1 MAFPGAEKLLD
12 FSGPFDVPMLDQ
24 IIAAFYTPGA
34 DPTMRSEA
42 EKVMTSLQ
50 EHELMWTRADAIL
63 EQSQNPNTKFFALQV
78 LDGVIKYRWNA
89 LPDDQREGIKNF
101 ISNLIIKLSTDATS
115 FRRDRAFINKINNV
129 LVQILKHDWPQ
140 RWGSFVPDLVGAAK
154 QSESLC
160 ENCMNILR
168 LLSEEVFDFSR
179 GELTQAKI
187 TELKN
192 ALNTDFPIIHELCEF
207 VLQHSQRPELIQQTL
222 QTLHAFLSWIPLG
235 YIFEST
241 LLDTLLKLSPVPE
254 FRNVALQCLG
264 EIGGLA
270 VEQKY
275 DAHFVKLYVTVI
287 TQLQQIL
294 PRSVKIAEAY
304 ANGGDDEQAYIQN
317 LAIFLTQFFKH
328 HVTLLEQTSE
338 NQAHLL
344 IGLEYLLNIS
354 YTDEPEVFK
363 VCLDYWHVLVCDLYQ
378 SDGDA
383 AGGAEFSFAPAGGG
397 GGSRRMLYAGS
408 MSQLRLLMV
417 SRMAKP
423 EEVLIVEDENGNIVR
438 ETLKDNDVLVQYK
451 IMRETLIYLAHLD
464 HKDTETQMLEKLSN
478 QLNGKEY
485 SWNVLNTLCWAI
497 GSISGSMAEDQ
508 ENRFLVTAIRDLLN
522 LCEITRG
529 KDHKAVI
536 ASNIM
541 YVVGQYP
548 RFLRLHWKFLKTVV
562 NKLFEFMHETHP
574 GVQDMACDTFLK
586 IAIKCK
592 RKFVIMQVGEHEPF
606 VDELLRGIGD
616 TIRDLEPHQ
625 IHTFYEAVGH
635 MIASE
640 VNPAKREEYVQRLM
654 EPPNA
659 TWNQI
664 MAQAK
669 TQGGECLKPQEV
681 IKNLGNILKT
691 NTSACISLGQPFQN
705 QMSAIYADVL
715 NVYKLYS
722 ELISASIAEGGPYAS
737 RTSLVKAMRTVKRE
751 VLRLVETFVER
762 CEDPHLV
769 AQQLVPP
776 MMDPVLGDYARNVP
790 DARDAEVLSL
800 YAAIINKVEG
810 AMIDEVPK
818 IFEAVFECTLQMI
831 TVNFEDY
838 PDHRLKFFALL
849 RAITNHCFRALFTLD
864 PSQLKLVVDSIV
876 WAFRHTERNIAE
888 TGLNLLLEMTKF
900 FQVSEFCNQ
909 FHQSFYLS
917 LVQEIFAVMT
927 DGFHKPGFKLH
938 ALILQNLFTIAESD
952 QLSAPLWDA
961 AKLGPGAYPNNA
973 AFVKEHVANLLT
985 TSFPNMSAA
994 EAAVLVQ
1001 GMFDYKTDLTAFKN
1015 HLRDFLVQTKQFKSS
1030 DNSAMFAEEQ
1040 AARQAAERAR
1050 VEAIPGMLPP
1060 SQIDMG
1066 DD

>member
-1 MAFPGAEKLLD
+1 
-12 FSGPFDVPMLDQ
+12 
-24 IIAAFYTPGA
+24 
-34 DPTMRSEA
+34 
-42 EKVMTSLQ
+42 MTSLQ

-63 EQSQNPNTKFFALQV
+63 EQSQNANTKFFALQV
-78 LDGVIKYRWNA
+78 LDAVIKYRWNA
-89 LPDDQREGIKNF
+89 LPNEQREGIKNF
-101 ISNLIIKLSTDATS
+101 ISNLIIKLSTDEAS

-129 LVQILKHDWPQ
+129 LVQILKHDWPA
-140 RWGSFVPDLVGAAK
+140 RWASFVPDLVGAAK

-160 ENCMNILR
+160 ENCMNILK

-187 TELKN
+187 MELKN
-192 ALNTDFPIIHELCEF
+192 ALNTDFPRIHELCEF
-207 VLQHSQRPELIQQTL
+207 VLQHSQRPELIQRTL
-222 QTLHAFLSWIPLG
+222 LTLHAFLSWIPLG

-275 DAHFVKLYVTVI
+275 DQHFIKLYVTVI

-328 HVTLLEQTSE
+328 HIALLEQTPE
-338 NQAHLL
+338 HQQQLM

-363 VCLDYWHVLVCDLYQ
+363 VCLDYWHALVCDLYQ
-378 SDGDA
+378 SDGDQAGGPGA
-383 AGGAEFSFAPAGGG
+383 AGAAEFSFAPANGGQG
-397 GGSRRMLYAGS
+397 GAGSTRRMLYAGS

-451 IMRETLIYLAHLD
+451 IMRETLIYLSHLD

-606 VDELLRGIGD
+606 VDELLRGLPE

-635 MIASE
+635 MIGSE
-640 VNPAKREEYVQRLM
+640 ANPAKREEYVQRLM

-659 TWNQI
+659 TWTQI
-664 MAQAK
+664 MTQAK
-669 TQGGECLKPQEV
+669 AQGSECLKPQEV
-681 IKNLGNILKT
+681 IKNIANILKT
-691 NTSACISLGQPFQN
+691 NTSACVSLGQPFQN
-705 QMSAIYADVL
+705 QMSGIYADVL
-715 NVYKLYS
+715 NVYRLYS
-722 ELISASIAEGGPYAS
+722 ELISTSIAEGGPYAS
-737 RTSLVKAMRTVKRE
+737 KTSLVKAMRTVKRE
-751 VLRLVETFVER
+751 VLRLIETFVER

-818 IFEAVFECTLQMI
+818 IFEAVFECTLTMI
-831 TVNFEDY
+831 TANFEDY

-849 RAITNHCFRALFTLD
+849 RAITNHCFRALFALA
-864 PSQLKLVVDSIV
+864 PEQLKLVVDSIV

-888 TGLNLLLEMTKF
+888 TGLNLLLEMMKY

-909 FHQSFYLS
+909 FHQTFYLS
-917 LVQEIFAVMT
+917 LAQEIFAVMT

-938 ALILQNLFTIAESD
+938 ALILQNLFSIAESD

-961 AKLGPGAYPNNA
+961 NALGPGAYPNNA
-973 AFVKEHVANLLT
+973 AFVKEHVSKLLT
-985 TSFPNMSAA
+985 TSFPNMGPA
-994 EAAVLVQ
+994 ESQVLVQ
-1001 GMFDYKTDLTAFKN
+1001 GMFDYKADLTMFKN

-1050 VEAIPGMLPP
+1050 VDAIPGMLPP
-1060 SQIDMG
+1060 SQVDMG

>member
-1 MAFPGAEKLLD
+1 MA
-12 FSGPFDVPMLDQ
+12 
-24 IIAAFYTPGA
+24 
-34 DPTMRSEA
+34 
-42 EKVMTSLQ
+42 
-50 EHELMWTRADAIL
+50 WTRADAIL

-89 LPDDQREGIKNF
+89 LPDEQREGIKNF
-101 ISNLIIKLSTDATS
+101 ISNLVIKLSTDEAS
-115 FRRDRAFINKINNV
+115 FRRDRAYINKVNNV
-129 LVQILKHDWPQ
+129 LVQILKHDWPA
-140 RWGSFVPDLVGAAK
+140 RWTSFIPDLVGAAK

-160 ENCMNILR
+160 ENCMNILK

-187 TELKN
+187 TDLKN
-192 ALNTDFPIIHELCEF
+192 ALNTDFPMIHDLCEF
-207 VLQHSQRPELIQQTL
+207 VLQHSQRPQLIQKTL
-222 QTLHAFLSWIPLG
+222 LTLHAFLSWIPLG

-241 LLDTLLKLSPVPE
+241 LLDTLLTLSPNPN
-254 FRNVALQCLG
+254 FRNVALQCLA

-275 DAHFVKLYVTVI
+275 DQHFVKLYVTVI
-287 TQLQQIL
+287 AQLQQIL

-304 ANGGDDEQAYIQN
+304 ANGSDDEQAYIQN

-328 HVTLLEQTSE
+328 HIQLLETTAEYQ
-338 NQAHLL
+338 QQML

-363 VCLDYWHVLVCDLYQ
+363 VCLDYWHVLVSDLYQ
-378 SDGDA
+378 CDGDA
-383 AGGAEFSFAPAGGG
+383 AGGEGQPAMEFSFAPAGVPAGG
-397 GGSRRMLYAGS
+397 AGGSAAATRRMLYAGS

-451 IMRETLIYLAHLD
+451 IMRETLIFLSHLD

-586 IAIKCK
+586 ISIKCK
-592 RKFVIMQVGEHEPF
+592 RKFVITQVGEHEPF
-606 VDELLRGIGD
+606 VDELLRSIGD

-635 MIASE
+635 MINSE

-659 TWNQI
+659 TWHQI
-664 MAQAK
+664 MTQAK
-669 TQGGECLKPQEV
+669 TMGSECLKSQEV
-681 IKNLGNILKT
+681 IKNIANILKT
-691 NTSACISLGQPFQN
+691 NTAACTSLGQPFQN
-705 QMSAIYADVL
+705 QMSGIYADTL
-715 NVYKLYS
+715 NVYRLYS

-751 VLRLVETFVER
+751 VLRLIETFVER

-769 AQQLVPP
+769 AQQMVPA
-776 MMDPVLGDYARNVP
+776 MLDPVLGDYARNVP

-800 YAAIINKVEG
+800 FAAIINKVEG
-810 AMIDEVPK
+810 AMMEEVPK

-838 PDHRLKFFALL
+838 PDHRLKFFSLL
-849 RAITNHCFRALFTLD
+849 RAITNHCFRALFALA

-888 TGLNLLLEMTKF
+888 TGLNLLLEMTKM
-900 FQVSEFCNQ
+900 FQISEFCNQ

-917 LVQEIFAVMT
+917 LIQEIFAVMT

-938 ALILQNLFTIAESD
+938 ALILQNLFCIAESE
-952 QLSAPLWDA
+952 QLSAPLWDVA
-961 AKLGPGAYPNNA
+961 AHGPAAYPDNPT
-973 AFVKEHVANLLT
+973 FVKEHVSQLLT
-985 TSFPNMSAA
+985 SSFPNMGPA
-994 EAAVLVQ
+994 EAQVLVQ
-1001 GMFDYKTDLTAFKN
+1001 GMFEYKADLTMFKN
-1015 HLRDFLVQTKQFKSS
+1015 HLRDFLVQTKQFKSA

>member
-1 MAFPGAEKLLD
+1 
-12 FSGPFDVPMLDQ
+12 
-24 IIAAFYTPGA
+24 
-34 DPTMRSEA
+34 
-42 EKVMTSLQ
+42 
-50 EHELMWTRADAIL
+50 
-63 EQSQNPNTKFFALQV
+63 
-78 LDGVIKYRWNA
+78 
-89 LPDDQREGIKNF
+89 
-101 ISNLIIKLSTDATS
+101 
-115 FRRDRAFINKINNV
+115 
-129 LVQILKHDWPQ
+129 
-140 RWGSFVPDLVGAAK
+140 
-154 QSESLC
+154 
-160 ENCMNILR
+160 
-168 LLSEEVFDFSR
+168 
-179 GELTQAKI
+179 
-187 TELKN
+187 
-192 ALNTDFPIIHELCEF
+192 
-207 VLQHSQRPELIQQTL
+207 
-222 QTLHAFLSWIPLG
+222 
-235 YIFEST
+235 
-241 LLDTLLKLSPVPE
+241 
-254 FRNVALQCLG
+254 
-264 EIGGLA
+264 
-270 VEQKY
+270 
-275 DAHFVKLYVTVI
+275 
-287 TQLQQIL
+287 
-294 PRSVKIAEAY
+294 
-304 ANGGDDEQAYIQN
+304 
-317 LAIFLTQFFKH
+317 
-328 HVTLLEQTSE
+328 
-338 NQAHLL
+338 
-344 IGLEYLLNIS
+344 
-354 YTDEPEVFK
+354 
-363 VCLDYWHVLVCDLYQ
+363 
-378 SDGDA
+378 
-383 AGGAEFSFAPAGGG
+383 
-397 GGSRRMLYAGS
+397 
-408 MSQLRLLMV
+408 
-417 SRMAKP
+417 
-423 EEVLIVEDENGNIVR
+423 
-438 ETLKDNDVLVQYK
+438 
-451 IMRETLIYLAHLD
+451 
-464 HKDTETQMLEKLSN
+464 
-478 QLNGKEY
+478 
-485 SWNVLNTLCWAI
+485 
-497 GSISGSMAEDQ
+497 
-508 ENRFLVTAIRDLLN
+508 
-522 LCEITRG
+522 
-529 KDHKAVI
+529 
-536 ASNIM
+536 
-541 YVVGQYP
+541 
-548 RFLRLHWKFLKTVV
+548 
-562 NKLFEFMHETHP
+562 
-574 GVQDMACDTFLK
+574 
-586 IAIKCK
+586 
-592 RKFVIMQVGEHEPF
+592 MQVGEREPF

-961 AKLGPGAYPNNA
+961 AKLGPAAYPNNA

>member
-1 MAFPGAEKLLD
+1 
-12 FSGPFDVPMLDQ
+12 
-24 IIAAFYTPGA
+24 
-34 DPTMRSEA
+34 
-42 EKVMTSLQ
+42 MTGLQ
-50 EHELMWTRADAIL
+50 EHEMMWTRADAIL
-63 EQSQNPNTKFFALQV
+63 ERSANPNTKFFALQV

-101 ISNLIIKLSTDATS
+101 ISNLIIKLSTDEAS

-140 RWGSFVPDLVGAAK
+140 RWGSFVGDLVGAAK

-160 ENCMNILR
+160 ENCMSILR

-187 TELKN
+187 MELKN
-192 ALNTDFPIIHELCEF
+192 ALNTDFPLIHELCEF
-207 VLQHSQRPELIQQTL
+207 VLTHSRKTELVQKTL
-222 QTLHAFLSWIPLG
+222 LTLHAFLSWIPLG

-241 LLDTLLKLSPVPE
+241 LLDTLLRLSPSPD
-254 FRNVALQCLG
+254 FRNVAIQCLA

-270 VEQKY
+270 VEPKY
-275 DAHFVKLYVTVI
+275 DQHFVKLYVSVI

-304 ANGGDDEQAYIQN
+304 ANGSDEEQAYIQN
-317 LAIFLTQFFKH
+317 LAIFLTQFFKQH
-328 HVTLLEQTSE
+328 ITLLEKTQE
-338 NQAHLL
+338 HQQLL
-344 IGLEYLLNIS
+344 LVGLEYLLNIS

-378 SDGDA
+378 SDGDGVN
-383 AGGAEFSFAPAGGG
+383 AGSGLAEFSFAPASAGGG
-397 GGSRRMLYAGS
+397 AGGSTRRMLYSSS
-408 MSQLRLLMV
+408 MSQLRMLMV

-592 RKFVIMQVGEHEPF
+592 CKFVIMQVGEHEPF
-606 VDELLRGIGD
+606 VDELLRSIGT

-635 MIASE
+635 MISSE
-640 VNPAKREEYVQRLM
+640 VNPAKREELVQRLM
-654 EPPNA
+654 DPPNT

-664 MAQAK
+664 MSQAK
-669 TQGGECLKPQEV
+669 SQGSECLKPQEV
-681 IKNLGNILKT
+681 IKNIANILKT
-691 NTSACISLGQPFQN
+691 NTSACTSLGQPFQN
-705 QMSAIYADVL
+705 QMSNIYADVL
-715 NVYKLYS
+715 NVYRLYS

-737 RTSLVKAMRTVKRE
+737 KTSLVKAMRTVKRE

-769 AQQLVPP
+769 AQQMVPQ

-800 YAAIINKVEG
+800 FAAIINKVQG
-810 AMIDEVPK
+810 AMLDEVPK

-831 TVNFEDY
+831 TANFEDY

-849 RAITNHCFRALFTLD
+849 RAITNHCFRALFTLA
-864 PSQLKLVVDSIV
+864 PAQLKLVVDSIV

-888 TGLNLLLEMTKF
+888 TGLNLLLEMMKY
-900 FQVSEFCNQ
+900 FQSSEFCNQ

-917 LVQEIFAVMT
+917 LIQEIFAVMT

-938 ALILQNLFTIAESD
+938 ALILQNLFCVAESNE
-952 QLSAPLWDA
+952 LTAPLWDA
-961 AKLGPGAYPNNA
+961 SAGTYPNNA
-973 AFVKEHVANLLT
+973 AFVKDHVAKLLT
-985 TSFPNMSAA
+985 TSFPNMGPA

-1001 GMFDYKTDLTAFKN
+1001 GMFDYKTDLTMFKN
-1015 HLRDFLVQTKQFKSS
+1015 HLRDFLVQTKQFKST

-1040 AARQAAERAR
+1040 AARQTAERAKI
-1050 VEAIPGMLPP
+1050 EAIPGMIPANELE
-1060 SQIDMG
+1060 MG

>member
-383 AGGAEFSFAPAGGG
+383 AGGAEFSFAPAAGG